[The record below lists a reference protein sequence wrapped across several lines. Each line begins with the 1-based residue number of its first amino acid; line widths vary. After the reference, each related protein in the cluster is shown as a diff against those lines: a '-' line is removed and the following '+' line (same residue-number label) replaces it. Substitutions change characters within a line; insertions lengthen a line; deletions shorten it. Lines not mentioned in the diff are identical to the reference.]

1 MRKYKKISAGFTLIE
16 LLVSMSILLL
26 VSGVSASLFV
36 SAVSEQKRILSRQG
50 LYGQLSYA
58 LEYMSKSMRMAG
70 RDLTGDCLG
79 EQGRNF
85 LLTRQDTFGSGE
97 YLGIKFINQSD
108 NNICQEFFLDK
119 SGEVAILKVVRGL
132 DAPVALTSNKI
143 KINSLRFIINSN
155 LDNSNICSS
164 GIITGPCSSEIDNI
178 QPRITIL
185 LDAGLIES
193 NSQAIKI
200 QTTVSQRDM
209 NIR

>member
-1 MRKYKKISAGFTLIE
+1 LVLKYMKYQKGFTLIE
-16 LLVSMSILLL
+16 LLVSMSVLL
-26 VSGVSASLFV
+26 VISGISASLFV
-36 SAVSEQKRILSRQG
+36 SAILEQRRILARQG

-79 EQGRNF
+79 AEGRNF
-85 LLTRQDTFGSGE
+85 LLTRQDTAGSGE

-119 SGEVAILKVVRGL
+119 DEADLSKPAILKVARDL
-132 DAPVALTSNKI
+132 ETPIALTSNKI

-155 LDNSNICSS
+155 V
-164 GIITGPCSSEIDNI
+164 GGGTITYSSETDDI
-178 QPRITIL
+178 QSRITIL
-185 LDAGLIES
+185 LDAELVELI
-193 NSQAIKI
+193 SQPIKI
-200 QTTVSQRDM
+200 QTTVSQRNI